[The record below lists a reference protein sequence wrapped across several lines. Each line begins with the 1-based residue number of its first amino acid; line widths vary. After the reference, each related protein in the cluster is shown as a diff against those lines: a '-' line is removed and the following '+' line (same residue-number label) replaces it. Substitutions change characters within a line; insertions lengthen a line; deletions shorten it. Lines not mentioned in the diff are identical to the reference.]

1 MQRQEAEQELSQK
14 LQKVGG
20 DRQALQ
26 ERVAS
31 LQRTLAQVE
40 TDQRDVAKTARTLE
54 KDKNALKKTLD
65 KVRMRVL
72 LGAAV
77 AHILRKPYK

>member
-1 MQRQEAEQELSQK
+1 MQLLVQRQEAEQELNQK
-14 LQKVGG
+14 LQKIGG

-40 TDQRDVAKTARTLE
+40 TEQREVHRTARTLE
-54 KDKNALKKTLD
+54 KDKSALKKTLD
-65 KVRMRVL
+65 KVGCSYRL
-72 LGAAV
+72 E
-77 AHILRKPYK
+77 

>member
-1 MQRQEAEQELSQK
+1 MLIQRQEAEQELNQKIQK
-14 LQKVGG
+14 LGG

-31 LQRTLAQVE
+31 LQRTLSQVE
-40 TDQRDVAKTARTLE
+40 TEQREVSRTARTLE

-65 KVRMRVL
+65 KVARDSF
-72 LGAAV
+72 ADA
-77 AHILRKPYK
+77 

>member
-1 MQRQEAEQELSQK
+1 MQK
-14 LQKVGG
+14 IGG

-40 TDQRDVAKTARTLE
+40 TEQREVHRTARTLE
-54 KDKNALKKTLD
+54 KDKTALKKTLD
-65 KVRMRVL
+65 KVRL
-72 LGAAV
+72 SFIGNG
-77 AHILRKPYK
+77 PN

>member
-1 MQRQEAEQELSQK
+1 MQLLVQRQEAEQELNQK
-14 LQKVGG
+14 LQKIGG

-40 TDQRDVAKTARTLE
+40 TEQREVHRTARTLE
-54 KDKNALKKTLD
+54 KDKSALKKTLD
-65 KVRMRVL
+65 KVDCNYRL
-72 LGAAV
+72 E
-77 AHILRKPYK
+77 